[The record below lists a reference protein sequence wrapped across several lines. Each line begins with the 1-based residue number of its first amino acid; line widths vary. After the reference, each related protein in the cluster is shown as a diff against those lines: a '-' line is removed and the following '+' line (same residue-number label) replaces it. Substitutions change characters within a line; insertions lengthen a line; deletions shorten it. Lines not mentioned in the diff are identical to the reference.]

1 MMRCWACCD
10 PGACCMAGSARSQP
24 RRARVTRCTPSA
36 RALTVH
42 RPRAAG
48 CAHNPTGVDPT
59 REQWGAI
66 AELCERKQHLP
77 FFDVAYQG
85 FASGSLDDDA
95 WAPRF
100 FVGRGMEVMVA
111 QSYSKNLGA
120 RPGSPSHKPNTVP
133 YPRGHRA
140 SSFARHG
147 CLSRAV
153 LLEGPGRVPE

>member
-1 MMRCWACCD
+1 MT
-10 PGACCMAGSARSQP
+10 AGP
-24 RRARVTRCTPSA
+24 
-36 RALTVH
+36 
-42 RPRAAG
+42 AG

-66 AELCERKQHLP
+66 ADLCERKGHLP

-100 FVGRGMEVMVA
+100 FADRGMETLVA

-120 RPGSPSHKPNTVP
+120 PGAAASHLT
-133 YPRGHRA
+133 RT
-140 SSFARHG
+140 
-147 CLSRAV
+147 
-153 LLEGPGRVPE
+153 

>member
-1 MMRCWACCD
+1 
-10 PGACCMAGSARSQP
+10 
-24 RRARVTRCTPSA
+24 
-36 RALTVH
+36 
-42 RPRAAG
+42 
-48 CAHNPTGVDPT
+48 VDPT

-120 RPGSPSHKPNTVP
+120 RLGTPSHKSNTAP

-140 SSFARHG
+140 SSSARHG
-147 CLSRAV
+147 GLGRAV
-153 LLEGPGRVPE
+153 LLEEPGRVPE